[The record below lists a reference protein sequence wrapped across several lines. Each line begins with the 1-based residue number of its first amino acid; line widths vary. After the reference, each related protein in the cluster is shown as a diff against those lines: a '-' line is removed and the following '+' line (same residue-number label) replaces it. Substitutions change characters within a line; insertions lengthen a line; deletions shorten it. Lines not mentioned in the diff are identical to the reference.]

1 MSAST
6 TRPASPLRHVVAAT
20 DFSEPAAA
28 GVAWARDLA
37 RAHGATLHLVHT
49 AFLFDASLAGDPSI
63 PATVQAAPDDLVK
76 AVLDAARERLDPLVK
91 EIASEGIEVR
101 GHADVGAPS
110 AVVLEVADQVKADL
124 VVIATRGLGGFRRL
138 LLGSTAERVIRHAA
152 PPVLSVHETDGSAVR
167 PIRHVLVPTDFSR
180 DARLAVE
187 TAIRVGRLG
196 AASKVHLLHVFD
208 LPPEYN
214 LYQTPSVSDLYRR
227 NRETVLAELEER
239 IAELAREIGDGAL
252 DVTTEVA
259 EGHPAEVIADRAAEL
274 GVDLVA
280 MGTHGRSGLQRLLLG
295 SVARQVVQHA
305 PCPVLTVRAAD
316 RPD

>member
-1 MSAST
+1 MEKTT
-6 TRPASPLRHVVAAT
+6 TRPDSPLHHVVAAT

-37 RAHGATLHLVHT
+37 REHGATLHLVHA
-49 AFLFDASLAGDPSI
+49 AFLFDASLAGDPAT
-63 PATVQAAPDDLVK
+63 PATVQAPPDDLVA

-91 EIASEGIEVR
+91 EIASDGIEVR
-101 GHADVGAPS
+101 GHVDTGVPS

-124 VVIATRGLGGFRRL
+124 VVVATQGLGGFRRL
-138 LLGSTAERVIRHAA
+138 LLGSTAERVIRHAV
-152 PPVLSVHETDGSAVR
+152 PPVLCVHETDGRTAR

-196 AASKVHLLHVFD
+196 DGAKVHLLHVFD

-214 LYQTPSVSDLYRR
+214 LYRTPSVSDLYRR
-227 NRETVLAELEER
+227 NEESARAEMEEQ
-239 IAELAREIGDGAL
+239 ITAVAREIGDGAVE
-252 DVTTEVA
+252 VTTEVA
-259 EGHPAEVIADRAAEL
+259 EGHPAEVIVDRAAEL

-280 MGTHGRSGLQRLLLG
+280 MGTHGRSGLQRFVLG
-295 SVARQVVQHA
+295 SVARRVVQHA
-305 PCPVLTVRAAD
+305 PCPVLTVRATD
-316 RPD
+316 